1 MTADTWR
8 HETLARHEQAET
20 SACESYANVSHNL
33 PPTIPNPHLLLNNPV
48 YFFFVFN
55 PLIDCSL
62 SWDQIKGPAL
72 KTAKVY
78 LPLHK

>member
-1 MTADTWR
+1 MKLLAD
-8 HETLARHEQAET
+8 LQAET
-20 SACESYANVSHNL
+20 SACESYANVCHKL
-33 PPTIPNPHLLLNNPV
+33 PHTIPNPHLLLYNPV

-55 PLIDCSL
+55 PLIDYSL